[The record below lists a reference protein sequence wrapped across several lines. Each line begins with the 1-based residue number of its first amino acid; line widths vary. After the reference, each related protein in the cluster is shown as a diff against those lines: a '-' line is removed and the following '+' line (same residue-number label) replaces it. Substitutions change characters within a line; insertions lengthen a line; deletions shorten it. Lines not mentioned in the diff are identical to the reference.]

1 MNLKNIIAG
10 IIFLVLLGFVYDY
23 VSDTRVEAL
32 EAEARVRVLEEERME
47 LEQEVEEAAA
57 GYEALL
63 DSLSQAHDSIA
74 EIREDAIVIASEA
87 SISFDEDVSVLR
99 DSLEAYE
106 GLGDILDRVEASHA
120 VEVEAYQV
128 QVETLELDKVLL
140 VGRVAVLDSLWLL
153 EQRIND
159 ALRTEVTALNEEA
172 DAWER
177 AATVTFV
184 GRLGSAIPAALVGAG
199 IALLIR

>member
-1 MNLKNIIAG
+1 MNLKKVVVVIG
-10 IIFLVLLGFVYDY
+10 ILALLGFAYNF
-23 VSDTRVEAL
+23 VSSTRADAVA
-32 EAEARVRVLEEERME
+32 ADARVRVLEAERME
-47 LEQEVEEAAA
+47 LEQEVEEATL

-74 EIREDAIVIASEA
+74 EIREDAIIIASEA
-87 SISFDEDVSVLR
+87 SISFDEDVGILR

-106 GLGDILDRVEASHA
+106 GLGEILDRVEASHA

-153 EQRIND
+153 EQRVND
-159 ALRTEVTALNEEA
+159 ALRTEIVALNDEA
-172 DAWER
+172 NAWER
-177 AATVTFV
+177 AATITLT
-184 GRLGSAIPAALVGAG
+184 GRLGSAIPYALAGAG